1 MIRFFFLFLLFF
13 SNEVIAFVTG
23 KTLICDNNNRG
34 FHFISDKKVNV
45 LSLNLHEFKIIT
57 LDHFYELTE
66 NVIFIKQQFNFIEKE
81 DNLRSKPIGW
91 IFRRNLDYV
100 QLKKNINGDWNQKFL
115 WSCEVTKLQTLIL
128 EINNKLEKIINNR
141 SK

>member
-13 SNEVIAFVTG
+13 SNEVIASVTG

-34 FHFISDKKVNV
+34 YHFISDKKVNV

-100 QLKKNINGDWNQKFL
+100 QLKKNIYGDWNQKFL
-115 WSCEVTKLQTLIL
+115 WSCEITKLHTLML
-128 EINNKLEKIINNR
+128 EMNNKLEKIINDR